1 MNENPQD
8 LRRLQDLLDASI
20 ERAGVFL
27 RSSFEM
33 PERSLSAA
41 QLVGA
46 LEGHLTVALA
56 TTTASGE
63 PRVAPI
69 NAVFYRGAF
78 HVPTV
83 ASSAR
88 ARHALRRPAVSLT
101 YYRGNDLAVIVHGRA
116 ALLGPDDPGFAEL
129 DGLQR
134 RYGQSPSEWGEGVFL
149 SVEADVLYTYA
160 ANPELYPG

>member
-20 ERAGVFL
+20 ERAGGFL

-46 LEGHLTVALA
+46 LDGHLTAALA
-56 TTTASGE
+56 TTTAKGE
-63 PRVAPI
+63 PRVAPV
-69 NAVFYRGAF
+69 NAIFCRGAF

-83 ASSAR
+83 AASAR
-88 ARHALRRPAVSLT
+88 TRHAMRRPSA
-101 YYRGNDLAVIVHGRA
+101 
-116 ALLGPDDPGFAEL
+116 
-129 DGLQR
+129 
-134 RYGQSPSEWGEGVFL
+134 
-149 SVEADVLYTYA
+149 
-160 ANPELYPG
+160 